1 MSTLVVLSTIT
12 LSLFVILYVAY
23 FMGKF
28 TAKKFNS
35 SINRSSIFPDD
46 LFEGA
51 TISLDKSVKYLYDV
65 KTLAFDIPENT
76 LTVKSINTFFID
88 ENKLELINLSNKY
101 ILVVDEYENTIYFLQ
116 KVFDSYQNKEFIYQ
130 EDFIYDREGIKYEYK
145 NSTGVI
151 DTYLDNNKIYMN
163 VLYRDLENKED
174 PEYLF
179 LIAKNKNSVYDFST
193 SLVEFYIGITV
204 DLTQLFGEN

>member
-12 LSLFVILYVAY
+12 LSLFVILSVAY

-28 TAKKFNS
+28 TTKKFNS

-179 LIAKNKNSVYDFST
+179 LITKNKNSVYDFST

>member
-116 KVFDSYQNKEFIYQ
+116 KVFDSYQYKEFIYQ

>member
-12 LSLFVILYVAY
+12 LSLFVILSVAY

-28 TAKKFNS
+28 TTKKFNS

-130 EDFIYDREGIKYEYK
+130 EDFIYNREGIKYEYK

-179 LIAKNKNSVYDFST
+179 LIAKNKNSTYDFST
-193 SLVEFYIGITV
+193 PLVEFYIGITV

>member
-28 TAKKFNS
+28 TTKKFNS

-179 LIAKNKNSVYDFST
+179 LITKNKNSVYDFST

>member
-12 LSLFVILYVAY
+12 LSLFVILSDAY

-28 TAKKFNS
+28 TTKKFNS

>member
-12 LSLFVILYVAY
+12 LSLFVILSVAY

-28 TAKKFNS
+28 TTKKFNS